1 MASGGS
7 KVESARSMPT
17 KNCQAMSVKRQSTRG
32 SPASALRHEM
42 SREARQSAV
51 TQRQAKGRT
60 PWKVSGCNEH
70 AQAPKKPR
78 KHSEQ
83 EATTNGGIGK
93 RIRVKRILPE
103 LQQKGRASKRKQ
115 KPEREQ
121 KARCESD
128 LPSRPWPC
136 STSRM
141 VSYDRTASRS
151 ILYRLSL
158 ENPR

>member
-1 MASGGS
+1 MSSKRAMGKKLRGSILPASSEGEVAVGFSRQSAIEVFLVRQRAIARGAIQDMASGGS

-83 EATTNGGIGK
+83 EATTNA
-93 RIRVKRILPE
+93 L
-103 LQQKGRASKRKQ
+103 LLRKVLVW
-115 KPEREQ
+115 R
-121 KARCESD
+121 
-128 LPSRPWPC
+128 
-136 STSRM
+136 
-141 VSYDRTASRS
+141 
-151 ILYRLSL
+151 
-158 ENPR
+158 